1 MQEFIDSLD
10 LKFTGEFKNN
20 VYTIEVDN
28 SNDFSSLFN
37 SISLNDSLIL
47 EDRSVATDKE
57 SNFRFTNG
65 EYDVVLRANYDDDV
79 YDLYIEVK

>member
-79 YDLYIEVK
+79 YDLNIEVK